1 MLGINQN
8 ITQKSETTRNIQRKA
23 GEKGIEK
30 RGMGELKRSERETV
44 S

>member
-23 GEKGIEK
+23 GIEK

>member
-23 GEKGIEK
+23 GEKRDRKERNGRVKEK
-30 RGMGELKRSERETV
+30 
-44 S
+44 

>member
-23 GEKGIEK
+23 GEKRGRGERNGRVGEK
-30 RGMGELKRSERETV
+30 
-44 S
+44 